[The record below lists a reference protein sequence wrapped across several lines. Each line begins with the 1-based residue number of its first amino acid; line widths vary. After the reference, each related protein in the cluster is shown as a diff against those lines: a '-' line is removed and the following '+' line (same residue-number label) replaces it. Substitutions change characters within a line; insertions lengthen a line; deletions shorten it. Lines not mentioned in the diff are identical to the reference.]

1 MDQNQ
6 DSRTRASL
14 IARLRRTNASDVWN
28 SAWEQFYCTYSPM
41 ILTWCRKWGL
51 QAADCEDIVA
61 SVLVILGRR
70 MDTFEYDPSY
80 RFRGWLKTVVA
91 NEIRAFL
98 ARQSSRKADQGL
110 GSVEHSPLEDL
121 ADVDSAAGELADTL
135 HDNRALMN
143 RAMESV
149 RTRVQSETW
158 LAFERTSVLGHDP
171 QQVAKDLGLSIA
183 VVYKSKSRVLE
194 HLRSAVDQL
203 RKQQSHVG
211 F

>member
-1 MDQNQ
+1 MDRNQ

-14 IARLRRTNASDVWN
+14 IARLRRTNAAEAWN

-41 ILTWCRKWGL
+41 IFAWCQKWGL
-51 QAADCEDIVA
+51 QPADCEDVVA

-98 ARQSSRKADQGL
+98 ARQAKRSADHGSGGEQSSLLDNI
-110 GSVEHSPLEDL
+110 
-121 ADVDSAAGELADTL
+121 ADVDAAADELADSL
-135 HDNRALMN
+135 HDQRVLLNRAIEN
-143 RAMESV
+143 V
-149 RTRVQSETW
+149 RGRVQPDTW
-158 LAFERTSVLGHDP
+158 LAFERTTILGQEP
-171 QQVAKDLGLSIA
+171 AQVAEDLGISIA
-183 VVYKSKSRVLE
+183 IVYKSKSRVFE
-194 HLRSAVDQL
+194 HLRSTVDQL
-203 RKQQSHVG
+203 RKQESYVG